1 MLKVKDDIVFTKHQD
16 GTMVLLSLLD
26 SENSYFKVTGISQ
39 EIFTA
44 LTAGKDLKITRDQIL
59 ANYNVDEAT
68 LDKDI
73 DQFLT
78 YLKTNN
84 IIEEK

>member
-1 MLKVKDDIVFTKHQD
+1 MFRIKDDIVFTKHQD

-39 EIFTA
+39 EIFTS
-44 LTAGKDLKITRDQIL
+44 LNAGTDLKITRDQIL

-73 DQFLT
+73 EQFLT
-78 YLKTNN
+78 YLKVNN

>member
-1 MLKVKDDIVFTKHQD
+1 MIKVRDDIVFTKHQD

-26 SENSYFKVTGISQ
+26 SENSYYKVTGISQ

-44 LTAGKDLKITRDQIL
+44 LTAGKDLKITRDEIL
-59 ANYNVDEAT
+59 ANYSVDEAT

-73 DQFLT
+73 EQFLT
-78 YLKTNN
+78 YLKANN

>member
-1 MLKVKDDIVFTKHQD
+1 MLRVKGDIVFTKHQD

-39 EIFTA
+39 EIFSSLST
-44 LTAGKDLKITRDQIL
+44 GKDLKITRDEIL
-59 ANYNVDEAT
+59 ANYNVDEAI

-73 DQFLT
+73 EQFLT

>member
-1 MLKVKDDIVFTKHQD
+1 MLRVKEDIVFTKHQD

>member
-1 MLKVKDDIVFTKHQD
+1 
-16 GTMVLLSLLD
+16 MVLLSLLD

>member
-1 MLKVKDDIVFTKHQD
+1 MFRIKDDIVFTKHQD

-39 EIFTA
+39 EIFTS
-44 LTAGKDLKITRDQIL
+44 LTAGTDLKVTRDQIL
-59 ANYNVDEAT
+59 DNYNVDEAT

-73 DQFLT
+73 EQFLT
-78 YLKTNN
+78 YLKVNN